1 MTPYM
6 TTRHRLRLYA
16 MALTAVL
23 ASASCTASDTSSPT
37 EPDER
42 AGSREPTT
50 GVLTVWTSDSSP
62 SPIEVSVDGVAIGTL
77 TKYWS
82 SAPACGSSQSGATL
96 SITTSAGSHTV
107 SAEETRGTKYWPA
120 TTVRVTG
127 GGCLSFALNP

>member
-1 MTPYM
+1 MSTHAIP
-6 TTRHRLRLYA
+6 RHRLRLYTL
-16 MALTAVL
+16 ALAAAF
-23 ASASCTASDTSSPT
+23 ASASCTTSDASSPT
-37 EPDER
+37 DTDEPLGPTE
-42 AGSREPTT
+42 ATT
-50 GVLTVWTSDSSP
+50 GLLTVWTSDSSP
-62 SPIEVSVDGVAIGTL
+62 SPIEVTVDGVAIGTL

-96 SITTSAGSHTV
+96 TITTSAGSHIV